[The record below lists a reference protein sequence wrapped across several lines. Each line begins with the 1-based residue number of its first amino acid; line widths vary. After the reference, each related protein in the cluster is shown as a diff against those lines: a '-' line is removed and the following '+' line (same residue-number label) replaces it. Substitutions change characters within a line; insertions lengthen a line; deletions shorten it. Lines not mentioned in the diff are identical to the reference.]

1 MWMSVSL
8 HRMPRSHL
16 QVSEKVVARLNDLH
30 NGMELMSG
38 NFCTPIADGVEL
50 RASLTDI
57 SVDVVS
63 CKDSMSESS
72 E

>member
-1 MWMSVSL
+1 
-8 HRMPRSHL
+8 
-16 QVSEKVVARLNDLH
+16 
-30 NGMELMSG
+30 MELMSG

-57 SVDVVS
+57 SVDVVNS
-63 CKDSMSESS
+63 EDSMSESS